1 MNKVMTDNHY
11 IDLYAKL
18 VKELIINKKW
28 QKKMF
33 NVIHNTS
40 ESDDYGFYWC
50 LNRLDTSYE
59 SEFVGPF
66 DTEAEAVDD
75 ALKQYNY
82 KASFCE
88 YIEDKFRERE
98 VFLNEIIETAE
109 EFDLNIF
116 SKNKYSNFLKMI
128 YWTVDY
134 GIFNSKVLHYSLLT
148 LLDSCDIE
156 AFALMYEFTMANKL
170 KFNKDAQNFY
180 EERVNAIIQSV
191 QLIPR
196 IKFKLQNFFKL
207 KLKSSN
213 IYDVLAV
220 PSSEENSVNDYIK
233 VDINKKSMNEQNIE
247 CIIAEYPIT
256 QDYDASVELFR
267 SLNAEDDYPAFI
279 SKFIYS
285 VLDSKESVSNHLV
298 EMFKMLV
305 RDFEDFSSAFGD
317 FICGRMV
324 QLYAEYEV
332 DYPKCGA
339 IFGNVIRSWITL
351 GKVDRDAF
359 LERLRSKEIV
369 DEDEKFNMELFQE
382 NVVALL

>member
-1 MNKVMTDNHY
+1 
-11 IDLYAKL
+11 
-18 VKELIINKKW
+18 
-28 QKKMF
+28 MF

-50 LNRLDTSYE
+50 LNRLDASYE

-82 KASFCE
+82 KASFCA
-88 YIEDKFRERE
+88 YIEDKFRGRD
-98 VFLNEIIETAE
+98 VFLNEIMETSE
-109 EFDLNIF
+109 EFDLNVF

-134 GIFNSKVLHYSLLT
+134 GIFNTKVLHYSLLT
-148 LLDSCDIE
+148 LLDSNDIE
-156 AFALMYEFTMANKL
+156 SFALMYEFTMANKL
-170 KFNKDAQNFY
+170 KFNKDTQNFY
-180 EERVNAIIQSV
+180 EERVNVVIQSV

-196 IKFKLQNFFKL
+196 IKFKLQNYFKL

-213 IYDVLAV
+213 IYDALAV

-233 VDINKKSMNEQNIE
+233 VDITKKSMNEQNIE

-267 SLNAEDDYPAFI
+267 TLKVDDDYPSFI
-279 SKFIYS
+279 SKFIYA

-305 RDFEDFSSAFGD
+305 RDFDEFSGAFGD
-317 FICGRMV
+317 FICAQMV

-332 DYPKCGA
+332 DYPKCGV

-359 LERLRSKEIV
+359 LTRLRSKEIL

-382 NVVALL
+382 NVVSLL